1 MYILSTSL
9 NYNNYWQQFFF
20 RLSFCS
26 GLLAGGFQWHPT
38 YPKKHT
44 CSCITSVLTAD
55 GPRCQSVHAK
65 MACCMLLF
73 LFAATGDPEPVSDG
87 PLEDAATQT
96 FLGSVTQA
104 EPWSASSVCE
114 LFCHMHLESQGTVA
128 MSLRIPFRWHNSL
141 PTCALQSKYADTPGA
156 PAWWASQAR
165 CWLCC
170 CAKWLSLSGRIVRAS
185 LVRVDP
191 VDAKDSTE

>member
-9 NYNNYWQQFFF
+9 NYNNYWQQCFF
-20 RLSFCS
+20 RLWFCS
-26 GLLAGGFQWHPT
+26 VLLAGRFQWHPT
-38 YPKKHT
+38 YPKTHA

-73 LFAATGDPEPVSDG
+73 LFAATGDQEPVSDG

-96 FLGSVTQA
+96 FFET
-104 EPWSASSVCE
+104 
-114 LFCHMHLESQGTVA
+114 FCHMHLESQSTVA

-170 CAKWLSLSGRIVRAS
+170 CAKWLPLSGRSVRAS